1 MISVARAAVTTAI
14 AATVTTAITTA
25 IAATVTVAA
34 LTTAAAVTALAAAL
48 AAAVTTLAAAFT
60 ATTALAATEA
70 AACAARTTWGLGLGL
85 ADAQRPTVAI
95 SAVGRLDGFEAFLAV
110 GHGDEPE
117 TTAASGV
124 AIAHDFGA
132 GDFAVL
138 REEIGQAL
146 IIKRPWQVAD
156 IEFHR
161 DLETRTAVGP

>member
-1 MISVARAAVTTAI
+1 M
-14 AATVTTAITTA
+14 
-25 IAATVTVAA
+25 
-34 LTTAAAVTALAAAL
+34 
-48 AAAVTTLAAAFT
+48 
-60 ATTALAATEA
+60 AATEA